1 VTDSSTEQNEHAGG
15 EPQQQDKAGSLR
27 TIMLVASILCLL
39 AGLGLGLLALA
50 GPLAVWM
57 GMADFRLGFGFL
69 QIVNSWADW
78 IAAITLLT
86 AVAIFVIGRQKQEAD
101 STRLGV
107 LALVGAISAGLA
119 WYVPETFRPPEGTPP
134 IHDIATDPYNP
145 LPYVAIAPI
154 RADAANNMD
163 YGVMDGIDSV
173 QQHID
178 LQVEAYPDIVP
189 QTFNDS
195 VDAVF
200 NRALDAV
207 QAMGWELVDADP
219 QSGRI
224 EATDTTFWFRFK
236 DDVVIQIASNAAGET
251 ELQARSLSRVGR
263 SDVGKNAERL
273 REFFALMNNG

>member
-1 VTDSSTEQNEHAGG
+1 MTDSSAEENGKASGAAGQ
-15 EPQQQDKAGSLR
+15 ENNSGSPR
-27 TIMLVASILCLL
+27 TILLVISILCLL

-78 IAAITLLT
+78 IAGVTLLA
-86 AVAIFVIGRQKQEAD
+86 AVAIFIVGKQKQLAD
-101 STRLGV
+101 SNRLGV

-145 LPYVAIAPI
+145 LPYVAIAPL

-163 YGVMDGIDSV
+163 YGVMPGIDSV
-173 QQHID
+173 QQHIEMQ
-178 LQVEAYPDIVP
+178 LEAYPDIVP
-189 QTFNDS
+189 QTYNDS
-195 VDAVF
+195 VEAVF

-207 QAMGWELVDADP
+207 QAMGWELVDSD
-219 QSGRI
+219 SGTGRI

-236 DDVVIQIASNAAGET
+236 DDVVIQVGRNSAGET

-273 REFFALMNNG
+273 REFFALMNN

>member
-1 VTDSSTEQNEHAGG
+1 MTDSSAEENGKASGAAGQ
-15 EPQQQDKAGSLR
+15 ENNSGSPR
-27 TIMLVASILCLL
+27 TILLVISILCLL

-78 IAAITLLT
+78 IAGVTLLA
-86 AVAIFVIGRQKQEAD
+86 AVAIFIIGKQKQLAD
-101 STRLGV
+101 SNRLGV

-163 YGVMDGIDSV
+163 YGVMPGIDSV
-173 QQHID
+173 QQHIEMQ
-178 LQVEAYPDIVP
+178 LEAYPDIVP
-189 QTFNDS
+189 QTYNDS
-195 VDAVF
+195 VEAVF

-207 QAMGWELVDADP
+207 QAMGWELVDSD
-219 QSGRI
+219 SGTGRI

-236 DDVVIQIASNAAGET
+236 DDVVIQIGRNSAGET

-273 REFFALMNNG
+273 REFFALMNN

>member
-1 VTDSSTEQNEHAGG
+1 MTDSSAEENGKASG
-15 EPQQQDKAGSLR
+15 ETGQENNSGSPR
-27 TIMLVASILCLL
+27 TILLVISILCLL

-78 IAAITLLT
+78 IAGITLLA
-86 AVAIFVIGRQKQEAD
+86 AVAIFLVGKQKQLAD
-101 STRLGV
+101 SNRLGV
-107 LALVGAISAGLA
+107 LALVGAVSAGLA

-163 YGVMDGIDSV
+163 YGVMPGIDSV
-173 QQHID
+173 QQHIEMQ
-178 LQVEAYPDIVP
+178 LEAYPDIVP
-189 QTFNDS
+189 QTYNDS
-195 VDAVF
+195 VEAVF
-200 NRALDAV
+200 NRALEAV
-207 QAMGWELVDADP
+207 QTMGWELVDSDP
-219 QSGRI
+219 GTGRI

-236 DDVVIQIASNAAGET
+236 DDVVIQVGRNSAGET

-273 REFFALMNNG
+273 REFFALMNN

>member
-1 VTDSSTEQNEHAGG
+1 MTDSSAEENGKASG
-15 EPQQQDKAGSLR
+15 ETGQENNSGSPR
-27 TIMLVASILCLL
+27 TILLVISILCLL

-78 IAAITLLT
+78 IAGITLLA
-86 AVAIFVIGRQKQEAD
+86 AVAIFLVGKQKQLAD
-101 STRLGV
+101 SNRLGV

-145 LPYVAIAPI
+145 LPYVAIVPI

-163 YGVMDGIDSV
+163 YGVMPGIDSV
-173 QQHID
+173 QQHIEMQ
-178 LQVEAYPDIVP
+178 LEAYPDIVP
-189 QTFNDS
+189 QTYNDS
-195 VDAVF
+195 VEAVF
-200 NRALDAV
+200 NRALEAV
-207 QAMGWELVDADP
+207 QTMGWELVDSDP
-219 QSGRI
+219 GTGRI

-236 DDVVIQIASNAAGET
+236 DDVVIQVGRNSAGET

-273 REFFALMNNG
+273 REFFALMNN

>member
-1 VTDSSTEQNEHAGG
+1 MTDSSAEENGKASG
-15 EPQQQDKAGSLR
+15 ETGQENNSGSPR
-27 TIMLVASILCLL
+27 TILLVISILCLL

-78 IAAITLLT
+78 IAGITLLA
-86 AVAIFVIGRQKQEAD
+86 AVAIFLVGKQKQLAD
-101 STRLGV
+101 SNRLGV

-163 YGVMDGIDSV
+163 YGVMPGIDSV
-173 QQHID
+173 QQHIEMQ
-178 LQVEAYPDIVP
+178 LEAYPDIVP
-189 QTFNDS
+189 QTYNDS
-195 VDAVF
+195 VEAVF
-200 NRALDAV
+200 NRALEAV
-207 QAMGWELVDADP
+207 QTMGWELVDSDP
-219 QSGRI
+219 GTGRI

-236 DDVVIQIASNAAGET
+236 DDVVIQVGRNSAGET

-273 REFFALMNNG
+273 REFFALMNN

>member
-1 VTDSSTEQNEHAGG
+1 VTDSSAEENGKASG
-15 EPQQQDKAGSLR
+15 ETGQENNSGSPR
-27 TIMLVASILCLL
+27 TILLVISILCLL

-78 IAAITLLT
+78 IAGITLLA
-86 AVAIFVIGRQKQEAD
+86 AVAIFLVGKQKQLAD
-101 STRLGV
+101 SNRLGV

-163 YGVMDGIDSV
+163 YGVMPGIDSV
-173 QQHID
+173 QQHIEMQ
-178 LQVEAYPDIVP
+178 LEAYPDIVP
-189 QTFNDS
+189 QTYNDS
-195 VDAVF
+195 VEAVF
-200 NRALDAV
+200 NRALEAV
-207 QAMGWELVDADP
+207 QTMGWELVDSDP
-219 QSGRI
+219 GTGRI

-236 DDVVIQIASNAAGET
+236 DDVVIQVGRNSAGET

-273 REFFALMNNG
+273 REFFALMNN